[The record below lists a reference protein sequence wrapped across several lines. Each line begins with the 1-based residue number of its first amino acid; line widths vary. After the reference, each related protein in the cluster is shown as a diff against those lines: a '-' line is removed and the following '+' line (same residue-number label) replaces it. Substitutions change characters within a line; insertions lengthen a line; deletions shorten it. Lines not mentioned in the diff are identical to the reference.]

1 MARKP
6 SMKLNV
12 LSVAEL
18 LQLRDEIQTA
28 LSGKIQM
35 EREELQQKLDELARM
50 EVGGDGLAAGGN
62 TRTVR
67 RARKPDGAAKRT
79 ASPATRRRGAKRAP
93 VYIRYYD
100 PETGKT
106 YSSRGPMATWLRAKQ
121 EAGEDIEKKYRV
133 SKSNPL
139 PKKLVHLT
147 PPD

>member
-1 MARKP
+1 MAKRS
-6 SMKLNV
+6 SMKLTT

-18 LQLRDEIQTA
+18 LQLRDEVQTA

-35 EREELQQKLDELARM
+35 ERDELQEKLDQLTRM
-50 EVGGDGLAAGGN
+50 ETSGDGLAAA
-62 TRTVR
+62 VR
-67 RARKPDGAAKRT
+67 GSRKSGRGANGAGSAR
-79 ASPATRRRGAKRAP
+79 TRRRTGSKRPP

-106 YSSRGPMATWLRAKQ
+106 YSSRGPMATWLREKQ

-139 PKKLVHLT
+139 PRKLAHLT
-147 PPD
+147 PPA